1 MLAALLGLASALR
14 LSAYSAP
21 SAGDAALFPASASG
35 WQAAGQKATGSI
47 MQEVDAAE
55 FYQMGDRSPL
65 AATWYINLDS
75 YTGRRKVMESAYSS
89 SGLRY
94 QRFPAVRPTTGSLAH
109 GQWNHL
115 YTAYHPSRKS
125 DLHDPHLVARIRGEI
140 GCLASHT
147 VLLKHIL
154 ATGRP
159 GEVYMIAEDDYTP
172 APDFASRLPAALAL
186 LPADWDVLRLDCWA
200 MAGGVPLQKL
210 PEVEPGLFWNSVPG
224 CSAQDSEPTGKK
236 QCYFCGGTHA
246 VLVAY
251 EKVQRLLDLW
261 SGSDGP
267 LYPADC
273 MLTRPDYKNY
283 CLQWGLMRPVRE
295 FLNNTS
301 IPKSADKVKSWHLHT
316 QTDAKATTS

>member
-1 MLAALLGLASALR
+1 MQML
-14 LSAYSAP
+14 
-21 SAGDAALFPASASG
+21 
-35 WQAAGQKATGSI
+35 
-47 MQEVDAAE
+47 DAAE
-55 FYQMGDRSPL
+55 SYQDGGSTL

-75 YTGRRKVMESAYSS
+75 YTGRRKVMENAYST
-89 SGLRY
+89 SGLRF
-94 QRFPAVRPTTGSLAH
+94 QRFPAVRPTAGSLAH

-115 YTAYHPSRKS
+115 YTAYHQSRKS

-186 LPADWDVLRLDCWA
+186 LPSDWDVLRLDCWA
-200 MAGGVPLQKL
+200 MAGGVPMQKL

-224 CSAQDSEPTGKK
+224 CSAKDSEPTGKK

-251 EKVQRLLDLW
+251 EKVQKLLDLW
-261 SGSDGP
+261 SGNDGP

-283 CLQWGLMRPVRE
+283 CLQWGLMRPVRD

-316 QTDAKATTS
+316 QTDAKTTTS